1 MNIFELLFGQ
11 IFEAI
16 YFSIFI
22 ILAKNIKEKR
32 FIFIS
37 LMICEYV
44 IIFNLFPYSIWSH
57 ILFFILYY
65 VLMKILYKD
74 KCQII
79 DMFILAIASL
89 ILMLSCI
96 ILYFIVNYTIYS
108 FTAYFILNRLFL
120 IGILLIFKNKLNKIQ
135 EIYKVYWNR
144 NDKIK
149 KKIKSATFRSLNLV
163 IFNFMF
169 YIINTC
175 MIYMLIQKGGV

>member
-11 IFEAI
+11 IFEAL

-74 KCQII
+74 KCQIKEST
-79 DMFILAIASL
+79 LKV
-89 ILMLSCI
+89 LS
-96 ILYFIVNYTIYS
+96 
-108 FTAYFILNRLFL
+108 
-120 IGILLIFKNKLNKIQ
+120 
-135 EIYKVYWNR
+135 
-144 NDKIK
+144 
-149 KKIKSATFRSLNLV
+149 
-163 IFNFMF
+163 F
-169 YIINTC
+169 YIYN
-175 MIYMLIQKGGV
+175 